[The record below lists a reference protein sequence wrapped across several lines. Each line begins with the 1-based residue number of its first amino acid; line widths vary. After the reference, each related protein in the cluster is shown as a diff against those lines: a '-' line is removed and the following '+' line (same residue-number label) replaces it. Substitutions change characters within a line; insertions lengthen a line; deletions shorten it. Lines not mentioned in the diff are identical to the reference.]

1 MTKDPLDANLQLIAD
16 NIDEIEVTD
25 NAEDAD
31 VLVCPL
37 ATKPLFLPDNLVAH
51 CAKCFRLVQ
60 HRPHV
65 PKTPEK
71 LCTDCAKKSIAENKG
86 SELMITKESVDDI
99 VMEIKKK
106 VTN

>member
-1 MTKDPLDANLQLIAD
+1 MKDDALDANLQLIAD
-16 NIDEIEVTD
+16 NIDEIEIAD
-25 NAEDAD
+25 NGEDAD
-31 VLVCPL
+31 ILVCPL

-65 PKTPEK
+65 PKIPEK

-86 SELMITKESVDDI
+86 SELMITKQSLDDI

-106 VTN
+106 VVS

>member
-1 MTKDPLDANLQLIAD
+1 MKDPLDANLQLIAD
-16 NIDEIEVTD
+16 HIDEIEVTD
-25 NAEDAD
+25 NGEDAD

-37 ATKPLFLPDNLVAH
+37 ATTPLLVANNLVAH

-65 PKTPEK
+65 PKTPQK

-86 SELMITKESVDDI
+86 SELMITKESLDDVI
-99 VMEIKKK
+99 REIKKK